1 MLTFKNQKQVLF
13 SCLFL
18 FFTALLPAQNDGWV
32 ELINGRDFSEWQAS
46 EHKSTWSIADGL
58 YQAYGKRS
66 HLYYNGP
73 ELKNGF
79 KNFEIDVTLRTFK
92 LANSG
97 IIFHTSYAEI
107 GWARGMEIQ
116 VNNTHIG
123 EGDFVELK
131 KMASLYGHRN
141 IYKSFAQDNEWINVK
156 ARVANNHVQV
166 WLNGLKTVDHVH
178 TGKLGQG
185 TFALQGHDSLS
196 RVQYKS
202 FKVKRLPD
210 DLPALQAPV
219 LGTWADSIRK
229 YQSQQYAFIDLN
241 PQVQMSAAD
250 YSKYTYE
257 TGINTAQVLL
267 PLAGKTIK
275 FDEGHPLFY
284 GLKVMTGNLKFLG
297 NQSAD
302 YVVGE
307 SKNLKGA
314 DQLIRSG
321 KIQIWAHTGPGL
333 NTQNVGPLLDLAK
346 KNNVAIEINNTA
358 QTPSIEILKMAKAKG
373 LKFTYSGLMPPALK
387 LQGSGY
393 VFKAIREVGITYKDL
408 YIPKW

>member
-1 MLTFKNQKQVLF
+1 MKSFKNLFQKALCCF
-13 SCLFL
+13 FL
-18 FFTALLPAQNDGWV
+18 FNMLLLPAQNDGWV
-32 ELINGRDFSEWQAS
+32 ELINNRDFSEWQPS
-46 EHKSTWSIADGL
+46 EHKSTWSVVDGM

-66 HLYYNGP
+66 HLYYKGP
-73 ELKNGF
+73 ELKDGF
-79 KNFEIDVTLRTFK
+79 KNFEIDATLRTFK

-97 IIFHTSYAEI
+97 IIFHSSYLEV

-131 KMASLYGHRN
+131 KIASLYGHRN
-141 IYKSFAQDNEWINVK
+141 VYKSFTRDNEWINIK

-166 WLNGLKTVDHVH
+166 WLNGLKTVDYVYA
-178 TGKLGQG
+178 GKMGQG

-210 DLPALQAPV
+210 DLPTQQAPV

-241 PQVQMSAAD
+241 PQGQMSAAD

-257 TGINTAQVLL
+257 TGINVAQVKL
-267 PLAGKTIK
+267 PLAGKTVN
-275 FDEGHPLFY
+275 FDEGFPLFY

-307 SKNLKGA
+307 SKNLKSA
-314 DQLIRSG
+314 DQLLSSG

-333 NTQNVGPLLDLAK
+333 TSENVGPLLDQAK

-358 QTPSIEILKMAKAKG
+358 QSPSIEILKMAKAKG
-373 LKFTYSGLMPPALK
+373 LKFTYSGLVPAMK
-387 LQGSGY
+387 MQSSGY